1 MGLLATRA
9 LPTKNKLSINQRG
22 PPTFQLTATH
32 PGTPINVMQL
42 GSGEDPK
49 LQSTP
54 KMPPTEEAGLL
65 IESS

>member
-1 MGLLATRA
+1 
-9 LPTKNKLSINQRG
+9 
-22 PPTFQLTATH
+22 
-32 PGTPINVMQL
+32 MQL

-54 KMPPTEEAGLL
+54 KMPPTEEAGLP